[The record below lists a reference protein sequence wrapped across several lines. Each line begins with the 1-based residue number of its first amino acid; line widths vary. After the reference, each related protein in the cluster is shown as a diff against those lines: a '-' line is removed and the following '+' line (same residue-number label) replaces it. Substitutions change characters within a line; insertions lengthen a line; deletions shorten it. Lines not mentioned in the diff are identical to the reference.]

1 MANGVIVP
9 LSYQA
14 KNIDAL
20 VYNVIN
26 KENDID
32 NGVLLV
38 KGNLSS
44 DSDKQEVYEVSKP
57 ATTSTGLL
65 MAYSPEDNI
74 IEGADGTMYKV
85 GDLNPKNFTNKKGI
99 VFNAIK
105 LQVGDTI
112 LASVDCFSTAPTSG
126 SKVAT
131 VDTNGKL
138 VAAASSEGT
147 GTKFNIVKES
157 YITIADSF
165 PSQRTK
171 AYVIEVVNN

>member
-1 MANGVIVP
+1 MAKGVIVP

-26 KENDID
+26 TEKDID
-32 NGVLLV
+32 NGMLLV
-38 KGNLSS
+38 KGALSA
-44 DSDKQEVYEVSKP
+44 DSDKGEVFVGEMP
-57 ATTSTGLL
+57 TETSTGLL

-74 IEGADGTMYKV
+74 IVGADGTQYKV
-85 GDLNPKNFTNKKGI
+85 GDLNPKNFTNVKGV

-105 LQVGDTI
+105 LMAGDKI
-112 LASVDCFSTAPTSG
+112 LMSEDCFSTAPVAG

-131 VDTNGKL
+131 VGIDGKL
-138 VAAASSEGT
+138 VAAESTEST
-147 GTKFNIVKES
+147 GTVLNILKED
-157 YITIADSF
+157 YISIADGF

-171 AYVIEVVNN
+171 AYVMEVANN

>member
-1 MANGVIVP
+1 MAKGVIVP

-14 KNIDAL
+14 KNVDAL

-26 KENDID
+26 KNTDID
-32 NGVLLV
+32 NGVCLV
-38 KGNLSS
+38 KGALSA
-44 DSDKQEVYEVSKP
+44 DSDKGEVFEVTLP
-57 ATTSTGLL
+57 TTTSTGLL

-74 IEGADGTMYKV
+74 IEGADGEKYKV

-105 LQVGDTI
+105 LEVGDKI
-112 LASVDCFSTAPTSG
+112 LMSVDCFATAPSSD

-131 VDTNGKL
+131 VNTEGKL
-138 VAAASSEGT
+138 VAAASSEST
-147 GTKFNIVKES
+147 GTKFNILKES
-157 YITIADSF
+157 YISIADSF

-171 AYVIEVVNN
+171 AYVMEVANN

>member
-20 VYNVIN
+20 VYNVISE
-26 KENDID
+26 ENDIN
-32 NGVLLV
+32 NGVMLV
-38 KGNLSS
+38 KGELSE
-44 DSDKQEVYEVSKP
+44 DSDKREVYKVTKP
-57 ATTSTGLL
+57 TTSSKGLL

-85 GDLNPKNFTNKKGI
+85 GDLNPKNFTNKRGI

-105 LQVGDTI
+105 LQVGDTF
-112 LASVDCFSTAPTSG
+112 LASVDCFASAPESG
-126 SKVAT
+126 HKGAT
-131 VDTNGKL
+131 VNTEGKL
-138 VAAASSEGT
+138 VSAATATGD
-147 GTKFNIVKES
+147 GTKFNILKES
-157 YITIADSF
+157 YISIADGF

-171 AYVIEVVNN
+171 AYVIEVSEN